1 MKVEKTHLV
10 SRKDGLLGIVGRFV
24 PVFRMRPNLVSGK
37 LVRKFL
43 EHGLHFIQLEVH
55 HDDAKR
61 RSLKSD

>member
-1 MKVEKTHLV
+1 MEVEKTHLV
-10 SRKDGLLGIVGRFV
+10 GGEDGLFGVVGSFV
-24 PVFRMRPNLVSGK
+24 PVFCMRPNLISGK
-37 LVRKFL
+37 LVREFL